1 MFGLLPT
8 PPSSSC
14 TRGPS
19 SHSWPTL
26 CPVPAALPIAARP
39 RHSTVFSSSSFWVL
53 AQRKLRHY
61 CDSVI
66 LLFCAAFLALALT
79 KSPSPL
85 SPRRLPQQLFQHACA
100 EPSPVALL
108 ILAFQWV
115 SVCWRFD
122 QVIKCTHACFVQW
135 RCTHTLP
142 QPHTHTHSHS
152 AHPTPSWTHS
162 VRHSI
167 ALSCVV
173 RCETNLRLN

>member
-1 MFGLLPT
+1 MFRLLP
-8 PPSSSC
+8 PPSPPSC
-14 TRGPS
+14 THGPS

-66 LLFCAAFLALALT
+66 LLFCAAFLALVLT
-79 KSPSPL
+79 KSPSL
-85 SPRRLPQQLFQHACA
+85 RSPRRLPVQLFRHACA

-115 SVCWRFD
+115 FVCWRFD

-135 RCTHTLP
+135 RCTH
-142 QPHTHTHSHS
+142 PHTLTA
-152 AHPTPSWTHS
+152 AHPHTPTLHI
-162 VRHSI
+162 RHPRGLI
-167 ALSCVV
+167 QFAIQLLCRAL
-173 RCETNLRLN
+173 